1 MSDFFATAILPLP
14 CHVFQRDR
22 FILKGTIYFSARF
35 CRESCMR
42 KWARIATCKLPYSR
56 IVCTSL
62 LFMRRLLLLLSF
74 LSLPLVSCSTFSKK
88 EKVLIT
94 VFSQGNDMDSP
105 KSVFRRNLE
114 GKEVILKVIP
124 EFTHKSIVAFHAFP
138 ANDGSYGVALKL
150 DFKGSNALEMVTRT
164 HQGEL
169 LVSMVNGA
177 VVDYVTIDNRVAD
190 GVFTIWRG
198 LPEELIGI
206 MDKEFPRIQALNSAN
221 KGTPFDTMD
230 MLPSTSVE
238 KSESHDRVKEAAK
251 DEAKSK
257 KKKKGDEND
266 PELPDGAVIPLS
278 EALDE
283 SR

>member
-1 MSDFFATAILPLP
+1 
-14 CHVFQRDR
+14 
-22 FILKGTIYFSARF
+22 
-35 CRESCMR
+35 
-42 KWARIATCKLPYSR
+42 
-56 IVCTSL
+56 
-62 LFMRRLLLLLSF
+62 MRRLLWLLSLLL
-74 LSLPLVSCSTFSKK
+74 LPLASCSTFGKK

-94 VFSQGNDMDSP
+94 VFSQGSDLDSP

-124 EFTHKSIVAFHAFP
+124 EFTHKSVVAFHPFQ

-150 DFKGSNALEMVTRT
+150 DFKGSNALEIVTRT

-177 VVDYVTIDNRVAD
+177 VVDYVTIDGRVAD
-190 GVFTIWRG
+190 GIFTIWRG
-198 LPEELIGI
+198 LPEELITI
-206 MDKEFPRIQALNSAN
+206 MDKEFPRIQALTSAN

-238 KSESHDRVKEAAK
+238 KSESHDRVIDAAK
-251 DEAKSK
+251 EEAKSK
-257 KKKKGDEND
+257 KRKKPDEHD
-266 PELPDGAVIPLS
+266 PEPPAGSVIPLS
-278 EALDE
+278 EALNE